1 MKPYETIVLELC
13 TLNDADI
20 VRTSPADDIR
30 DDIRDDPFDL
40 SNLG

>member
-20 VRTSPADDIR
+20 VRTSLLDDT
-30 DDIRDDPFDL
+30 RDDPFDL

>member
-1 MKPYETIVLELC
+1 MKPYETIVLEFC

-20 VRTSPADDIR
+20 VRTSPL

>member
-13 TLNDADI
+13 TLNDADV
-20 VRTSPADDIR
+20 VRTSLV

>member
-13 TLNDADI
+13 ILNDADI
-20 VRTSPADDIR
+20 VRTSPPLDDV
-30 DDIRDDPFDL
+30 RDDPFDL

>member
-20 VRTSPADDIR
+20 VRTSLLDDICK
-30 DDIRDDPFDL
+30 DPFDR

>member
-1 MKPYETIVLELC
+1 MKPYETIVLEIC
-13 TLNDADI
+13 ALNDADI
-20 VRTSPADDIR
+20 VRTSPLE